1 MPNIKSAK
9 KRLRQSEKRRSI
21 NRWRRRRLKEQVGS
35 FLEAVQ
41 NNDVPTAE
49 AEFRKTC
56 GLLDK
61 ISCTSTLHKNTAS
74 RRKSRLSRRLL
85 ELKQKAGA

>member
-1 MPNIKSAK
+1 VPNIKSAK

-35 FLEAVQ
+35 FLEAVH